1 MMPSVQQFTDRMKE
15 LGIGK
20 DTHVV
25 TFDNTDIKWAARAAF
40 LFDAFGHPN
49 VQIIDSVVNDR
60 SEIGTVKPASGTDFS
75 YSL

>member
-1 MMPSVQQFTDRMKE
+1 MKE

-20 DTHVV
+20 DTPVV
-25 TFDNTDIKWAARAAF
+25 TFDNTDVRWAARAAF

-49 VQIIDSVVNDR
+49 VQILDSVVNDR
-60 SEIGTVKPASGTDFS
+60 TEIGPVKPASGIDFS

>member
-1 MMPSVQQFTDRMKE
+1 MKE

-25 TFDNTDIKWAARAAF
+25 TFDNTDIRWAARAAF

-49 VQIIDSVVNDR
+49 VQILDSVVLDR
-60 SEIGTVKPASGTDFS
+60 TETGPVKPAAGTDFS